1 MNETSSSERPR
12 RSYHSAVRE
21 RQAEES
27 RQRILQEARALF
39 LQRGYAGTTID
50 AIAKAAGLSPK
61 TVTAAFGSKREVF
74 AELLQ
79 PSTFG
84 QRYQLLLGQLQTQ
97 PDPVQRVVL
106 TASISRQ
113 VYESLAPEFDL
124 LRGAATIAPE
134 LTELAQQI
142 EARRRENQERLVVSL
157 ATQSVLRHDLQLEE
171 ATDELWALTSYDL
184 YRLLVSERGWEPN
197 RYEAWLA
204 KILLQYLLESQS
216 FPS

>member
-1 MNETSSSERPR
+1 MKETSSSEHPR

-21 RQAEES
+21 RQAEKS

-39 LQRGYAGTTID
+39 LKRGYAGTTID
-50 AIAKAAGLSPK
+50 AIAKAAELSPK

-84 QRYQLLLGQLQTQ
+84 QRYQSLLGQLQTH
-97 PDPVQRVVL
+97 PDPVKRVVL
-106 TASISRQ
+106 IAAISRQ

-124 LRGAATIAPE
+124 LREAAAIAPE

-142 EARRRENQERLVVSL
+142 EARRRENQERFVVSL
-157 ATQSVLRHDLQLEE
+157 ANQKVLRHDLQLEE

-184 YRLLVSERGWEPN
+184 YRLLVGERGWEPN
-197 RYEAWLA
+197 RYEVWLA
-204 KILLQYLLESQS
+204 KLLLQHLLESQS

>member
-1 MNETSSSERPR
+1 M
-12 RSYHSAVRE
+12 
-21 RQAEES
+21 
-27 RQRILQEARALF
+27 QEARALF
-39 LQRGYAGTTID
+39 LQQGYAGTTID
-50 AIAKAAGLSPK
+50 AIARAAGLSPK
-61 TVTAAFGSKREVF
+61 TVTAAFGSKREVL
-74 AELLQ
+74 AELLR

-84 QRYQLLLGQLQTQ
+84 QRYQQLLGQLQTH
-97 PDPVQRVVL
+97 PDPAQRVVL
-106 TASISRQ
+106 AASISRQ
-113 VYESLAPEFDL
+113 AYESLAPEFDL

-157 ATQSVLRHDLQLEE
+157 ANQGVLRHDLQPDE

-204 KILLQYLLESQS
+204 KMLLQLLLESQP
-216 FPS
+216 FPC